1 MTIECR
7 AATLVGSVLALAVAA
22 TPADAGRASQWPAA
36 RDDIPQIAAPI
47 QVPAAGTIE
56 VAFAPDESAQV
67 LEIKVIDSARTSLDM
82 PAYNLTS
89 PRVAS
94 PLLRSRRRGLAER
107 IVDDRKQ
114 NIDDD
119 RYGKSKRVL
128 TELVAAG
135 AASLAFRMSVGC
147 SATASTPTSH

>member
-1 MTIECR
+1 MR
-7 AATLVGSVLALAVAA
+7 AVPDRGLRRATRV
-22 TPADAGRASQWPAA
+22 R
-36 RDDIPQIAAPI
+36 QIAAPI

-82 PAYNLTS
+82 PAYNRTS

-94 PLLRSRRRGLAER
+94 PLLRARRRGVAER